1 MLQYMTW
8 QDWLNSVRVNMCIMY
23 AFLCRYMHGKAL
35 LYICIGVAACTL
47 MYVQIHQYIYMYTYV
62 CGLCV
67 CIGQCVHLYAYPYMY
82 MCMHVNVPRTMY
94 VPVISSSS
102 LVCKSCYWLHISG
115 IQRLGVSFGY
125 HLTAH
130 LPRPSKIP
138 WLRNIPQIIVSIL
151 GWFKVYS

>member
-1 MLQYMTW
+1 MLQYMAW

-23 AFLCRYMHGKAL
+23 AFLCRYMHGKAF

-47 MYVQIHQYIYMYTYV
+47 MYVQIHQYIYIYMYTYV

-67 CIGQCVHLYAYPYMY
+67 CIGQYVHLYAYPYMY

-102 LVCKSCYWLHISG
+102 LVCKSCY
-115 IQRLGVSFGY
+115 
-125 HLTAH
+125 
-130 LPRPSKIP
+130 
-138 WLRNIPQIIVSIL
+138 
-151 GWFKVYS
+151 